1 MITMREDRLKGSDVA
16 TKEPTHF
23 PSEIQPVRS
32 TAWPVNW
39 SAIWVGSLSLVA
51 AVVVFGLI
59 GTALGAHVIG
69 PEHRVVDLRRIALG
83 TLIFSV
89 FSAFFACVIGGWVTG
104 KIAGIRRSETAMLH
118 GAVSWLVA
126 IPLIIALAA
135 AGAGSYM
142 GGWHSGLAGSPSW
155 AARAEA
161 PFDHPEN
168 LDSTA
173 TQAQRSEH
181 SAAIVDYHAKVR
193 QWKDET
199 PRATRNS
206 ALGAVS
212 ALLIGLVGS
221 VIGGWM
227 ASGEP
232 MTFTYFRTRDQQP
245 SKIS

>member
-1 MITMREDRLKGSDVA
+1 MITMREGRLKDSDVA
-16 TKEPTHF
+16 TEEPTHY
-23 PSEIQPVRS
+23 PSEIQSARLSV
-32 TAWPVNW
+32 WPVNW
-39 SAIWVGSLSLVA
+39 NAIWVGSLALVA
-51 AVVVFGLI
+51 AIIIFGLI

-69 PEHRVVDLRRIALG
+69 PDHRVVDLRRIAVG
-83 TLIFSV
+83 TLIFSI
-89 FSAFFACVIGGWVTG
+89 FSAFFASVIGGWVTG

-126 IPLIIALAA
+126 IPLVITLGAV
-135 AGAGSYM
+135 GAGSYL
-142 GGWHSGLAGSPSW
+142 GGWHSGLASAPSW

-161 PFDHPEN
+161 PYDRPDN

-173 TQAQRSEH
+173 TDAQRSEH
-181 SAAIVDYHAKVR
+181 SAAMVDYHAKVR

-221 VIGGWM
+221 VVGGWM

-232 MTFTYFRTRDQQP
+232 MTFNYHRTRDQQS
-245 SKIS
+245 SKS